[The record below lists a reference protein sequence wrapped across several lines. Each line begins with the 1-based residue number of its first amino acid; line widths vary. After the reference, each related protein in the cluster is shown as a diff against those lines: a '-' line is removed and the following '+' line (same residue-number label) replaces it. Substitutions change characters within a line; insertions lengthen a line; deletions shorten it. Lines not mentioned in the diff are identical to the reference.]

1 MAVYTE
7 VDDSDLR
14 RFVAGYDIGDLISA
28 KGIAEGVENS
38 NYLLQTTRGPWILTL
53 YEKRV
58 APADLPFFMGLMEH
72 CAARG
77 IDCPLPIRD
86 RAGGVIRELA
96 GRPAVIVSFL
106 QGMSPRRVDPGHCD
120 PLGAALADLHLAAA
134 DFGMRRANA
143 LSVAGWRNLVEQSR
157 PRADEVA
164 PGLGDEIARE
174 LDHLEPR
181 WPRDLPA
188 GVIHADLFPNN
199 VFFLGERLSGLIDFY
214 FACND
219 LLAYDVAICLNAWCF
234 EQDASFNLT
243 KARAL
248 LRGYASVRRLS
259 RDEAEAL
266 PLLARGSA
274 LRFLLT
280 RAYDWLNTPA
290 GALVRPHEPKEY
302 LRKLR
307 FHQTVASS
315 ADYGVDLA

>member
-7 VDDSDLR
+7 VDDTDLR
-14 RFVAGYDIGDLISA
+14 GFVAGYDIGDLVSA

-53 YEKRV
+53 YERRV

-86 RAGGVIRELA
+86 RAGTVIRELA

-106 QGMSPRRVDPGHCD
+106 QGMSPRRVEVGHCE
-120 PLGAALADLHLAAA
+120 PLGAALAGLHLAAG
-134 DFGMRRANA
+134 DFAIRRANA

-157 PRADEVA
+157 SRADEVA

-174 LDHLEPR
+174 FDHLEPR

-199 VFFLGERLSGLIDFY
+199 VFFLGDRLSGLIDFY

-219 LLAYDVAICLNAWCF
+219 FLAYDVAICINAWCF
-234 EQDASFNLT
+234 EPDLSFNAT
-243 KARAL
+243 KAMRLVGGYRRRRAL
-248 LRGYASVRRLS
+248 SP
-259 RDEAEAL
+259 DEIAAL
-266 PLLARGSA
+266 PLLARGA
-274 LRFLLT
+274 AFRFLLT
-280 RAYDWLNTPA
+280 RLYDWLNTPA
-290 GALVRPHEPKEY
+290 GALVNKLDPHEY

-307 FHQTVASS
+307 FHRSVRSA
-315 ADYGVDLA
+315 ADYGVPT

>member
-7 VDDSDLR
+7 VDDAELR
-14 RFVAGYDIGDLISA
+14 AFVASYDIGDLISA

-38 NYLLQTTRGPWILTL
+38 NYLLQTGRGPWILTL

-58 APADLPFFMGLMEH
+58 APADLPFFLGLMEH

-86 RAGGVIRELA
+86 RAGAMIRTLS
-96 GRPAVIVSFL
+96 GRPAAIVSFL
-106 QGMSPRRVDPGHCD
+106 QGMSPRRVEVGHCE
-120 PLGAALADLHLAAA
+120 PLGVALAGLHLAAA
-134 DFGMRRANA
+134 DFAIPRANA

-174 LDHLEPR
+174 MDHLEPR

-199 VFFLGERLSGLIDFY
+199 VFFLGDRLSGLIDFY

-219 LLAYDVAICLNAWCF
+219 FLAYDVAVCLNAWCF
-234 EQDASFNLT
+234 EPDLSFNAT
-243 KARAL
+243 KAMRLVAGYRRLRAL
-248 LRGYASVRRLS
+248 APG
-259 RDEAEAL
+259 ETEAL
-266 PLLARGSA
+266 PLLARGA
-274 LRFLLT
+274 AFRFLLT
-280 RAYDWLNTPA
+280 RLYDWLHTPA
-290 GALVRPHEPKEY
+290 GALVNKLDPIEY

-307 FHQTVASS
+307 FHRSVRSA
-315 ADYGVDLA
+315 ADYGV